1 MKSTYCRLIKILSC
15 SLAIVAV
22 LLCSVC
28 MPALA
33 ASWTTLVPADHISN
47 VYYEGNIRNVVY
59 DFGKTP
65 YVIYSTTGTTS
76 QSGSFYSSLALPIDG
91 QVGFPINYGV
101 YPLGVYSE
109 SNYPLTHHS
118 SGGIAIDVS
127 DFKSEAVLSLSTNF
141 HVHVDLGYRSEP
153 ITADEPYSIFVSW
166 SFMQYSSAGDYLGF
180 LDGRSTTYRAN
191 LQDVDGYLSFGYDV
205 YNASSFKLPSSD
217 AAYIIP
223 LVNVN
228 VSCVEDADT
237 IHVVAIR
244 FEFEDFTITADTD
257 MLLKESLT
265 LEAIEGELGE
275 LNDKADTIISGTDEM
290 VDQSNAALNESQD
303 LEERLDDAIA
313 QLKDIEDISDQF
325 TADNYKNFSEVV
337 DDVRAWLGT
346 RSWTDFIS
354 LVQPIM
360 EFPPLIMVLTMLVAL
375 INFSVLF
382 FGR

>member
-15 SLAIVAV
+15 SLVIAAV

-65 YVIYSTTGTTS
+65 IVYYSTTGTTS

-91 QVGFPINYGV
+91 QVGFPISYGI

-109 SNYPLTHHS
+109 PTYPLTHHA

-141 HVHVDLGYRSEP
+141 HVNVDFGYRSEP
-153 ITADEPYSIFVSW
+153 INADEPYSIVVSW
-166 SFMQYSSAGDYLGF
+166 SFMQYSGAGDYLGF
-180 LDGRSTTYRAN
+180 LDGRSTTYRVN
-191 LQDVDGYLSFGYDV
+191 LQNVDDYFAFEYDV
-205 YNASSFKLPSSD
+205 YNSSSFKLPSSD
-217 AAYIIP
+217 VAYIIP
-223 LVNVN
+223 LISVN
-228 VSCVEDADT
+228 VSCAEDADT
-237 IHVVAIR
+237 IHVVALR
-244 FEFEDFTITADTD
+244 FEFEDFTITTDTD

-303 LEERLDDAIA
+303 LEDQLDDAIA
-313 QLKDIEDISDQF
+313 KLKDIEDISDQF
-325 TADNYKNFSEVV
+325 TADNYKNFSAVV
-337 DDVRAWLGT
+337 EDVRSWLGT

-360 EFPPLIMVLTMLVAL
+360 EFPPLIMILTMLVAL